1 MTCICDWSHGCVQ
14 VLVLPLNPY
23 SYMCQLCCSY
33 SMTHCFSQNAPWW
46 DSRRIVPLFLM
57 TLAVVIGW
65 DWWWSTLWDQ
75 CKPCRF
81 VRSPA
86 CPADLTARTRWA
98 STHVAPR
105 CCGCRCCCCPSDGC
119 QAAGEVLIKI
129 AKGKLPACVDKES
142 VKLGEMKEK
151 GGLAMKN
158 DR

>member
-1 MTCICDWSHGCVQ
+1 MDETGDDQH
-14 VLVLPLNPY
+14 Y
-23 SYMCQLCCSY
+23 E
-33 SMTHCFSQNAPWW
+33 TNANSAGLSAP
-46 DSRRIVPLFLM
+46 P
-57 TLAVVIGW
+57 
-65 DWWWSTLWDQ
+65 
-75 CKPCRF
+75 
-81 VRSPA
+81 PA
-86 CPADLTARTRWA
+86 RADLTARTRWA

-142 VKLGEMKEK
+142 VKLGEMEEK